1 MRRLRSRSVLL
12 DVYAAF
18 VRPLGNWIAV
28 ADLVRLMAALDVDE
42 QAVRSSVSRFT
53 RRGLLLREVRRDQVG
68 YALSERALD
77 LLAEGDLRI
86 YDGLEPARLEDG
98 WALATFS
105 IPEEARAERHQLR
118 TRLTWLGYGNVG
130 AGLWIAPRRVLDRTL
145 AMIAELGLED
155 HVDVFVAH
163 YAAFDDV
170 GALVGRCWDLDR
182 LREVYRDFLA
192 TTASVLEDRAE
203 EGMERA
209 GDHADDTAE
218 AAFADYVAVLHEWRK
233 LPYLDPGLPRELLP
247 EDWEGAQAAERF
259 AAIRSRLE
267 GPARRYVEEFVATS
281 RRPV

>member
-145 AMIAELGLED
+145 AMVAELGLED

-192 TTASVLEDRAE
+192 TTATVLEGRAE
-203 EGMERA
+203 EGMESG
-209 GDHADDTAE
+209 GDRADDTAE

-267 GPARRYVEEFVATS
+267 GPARRYVEEIVATS